1 MSELTL
7 QLNGGVTEQLQID
20 FQAVMANTSLATV
33 TYQRNHERNV

>member
-7 QLNGGVTEQLQID
+7 PLNGGVTAQLQID

-33 TYQRNHERNV
+33 TLTKKSRA